1 MDSRVKVDIPDS
13 LSLEPDQGVSMFT
26 RQNMIGLCRK
36 SLKNYR
42 DWEVIV
48 ERELEKGKHLEL
60 AWRMEMK
67 LDWIW
72 LDDDVDGKKREWA
85 VLCGLA
91 LKQAG
96 FSVLFIDVDNR
107 VLSFLPSVR
116 EIGPSRDS
124 SG

>member
-13 LSLEPDQGVSMFT
+13 LSLKPDQGVSMFT

-42 DWEVIV
+42 DWEFIV

-96 FSVLFIDVDNR
+96 FSTLFIDADNR
-107 VLSFLPSVR
+107 VLSFLPLVR
-116 EIGPSRDS
+116 EIGPPGDS